1 MIGEK
6 TLELLKQV
14 LAESSYTV
22 AICGSGMMEEGGILG
37 LKQEGRAY
45 EIEQK
50 YSESPE
56 ELFHISCLSRRPER
70 FYEFYREEIL
80 KKIPDMT
87 PSVRALARLE
97 QEDKLQCI
105 VTTNIF
111 DLPEQVGCRNV
122 IYLHGSIYKNRCPHC
137 GRLYSM
143 EEIRDARHV
152 PHCKNCKTMIRPGTS
167 LYGEMVDSSIMSR
180 TTEEIARA
188 DVLLVLGTSLRSE
201 VYSNYTVL
209 PGQEDGN
216 YPPYTQAPG

>member
-14 LAESSYTV
+14 LADSSYTV

-87 PSVRALARLE
+87 PSVL
-97 QEDKLQCI
+97 
-105 VTTNIF
+105 
-111 DLPEQVGCRNV
+111 
-122 IYLHGSIYKNRCPHC
+122 
-137 GRLYSM
+137 
-143 EEIRDARHV
+143 
-152 PHCKNCKTMIRPGTS
+152 S
-167 LYGEMVDSSIMSR
+167 LIH
-180 TTEEIARA
+180 I
-188 DVLLVLGTSLRSE
+188 
-201 VYSNYTVL
+201 
-209 PGQEDGN
+209 
-216 YPPYTQAPG
+216 

>member
-14 LAESSYTV
+14 LADSSYTV

-87 PSVRALARLE
+87 RLSGRWPGWRKRTSFSVLLPP
-97 QEDKLQCI
+97 
-105 VTTNIF
+105 IF
-111 DLPEQVGCRNV
+111 SICRNRWAA
-122 IYLHGSIYKNRCPHC
+122 G
-137 GRLYSM
+137 M
-143 EEIRDARHV
+143 
-152 PHCKNCKTMIRPGTS
+152 
-167 LYGEMVDSSIMSR
+167 
-180 TTEEIARA
+180 
-188 DVLLVLGTSLRSE
+188 
-201 VYSNYTVL
+201 
-209 PGQEDGN
+209 
-216 YPPYTQAPG
+216 

>member
-1 MIGEK
+1 MVGEK
-6 TLELLKQV
+6 TLELLKQI
-14 LAESSYTV
+14 LADSSYTV

-80 KKIPDMT
+80 KKIPNMT
-87 PSVRALARLE
+87 PSVRALARME
-97 QEDKLQCI
+97 EEGKLQCI

-122 IYLHGSIYKNRCPHC
+122 IYLHGSIYTAAACIPWKKSGIPA
-137 GRLYSM
+137 M
-143 EEIRDARHV
+143 FPTV
-152 PHCKNCKTMIRPGTS
+152 
-167 LYGEMVDSSIMSR
+167 R
-180 TTEEIARA
+180 TA
-188 DVLLVLGTSLRSE
+188 G
-201 VYSNYTVL
+201 
-209 PGQEDGN
+209 P
-216 YPPYTQAPG
+216 

>member
-1 MIGEK
+1 MVRRGDLRYNDVRVCGYQTCSGAIRTRGGLSGYDWRK

-80 KKIPDMT
+80 KKIPT
-87 PSVRALARLE
+87 
-97 QEDKLQCI
+97 
-105 VTTNIF
+105 
-111 DLPEQVGCRNV
+111 
-122 IYLHGSIYKNRCPHC
+122 
-137 GRLYSM
+137 
-143 EEIRDARHV
+143 
-152 PHCKNCKTMIRPGTS
+152 
-167 LYGEMVDSSIMSR
+167 
-180 TTEEIARA
+180 
-188 DVLLVLGTSLRSE
+188 
-201 VYSNYTVL
+201 
-209 PGQEDGN
+209 
-216 YPPYTQAPG
+216 

>member
-22 AICGSGMMEEGGILG
+22 AICVSGMMEEGGILG

-87 PSVRALARLE
+87 PSVRALARME
-97 QEDKLQCI
+97 EEDKL
-105 VTTNIF
+105 
-111 DLPEQVGCRNV
+111 P
-122 IYLHGSIYKNRCPHC
+122 
-137 GRLYSM
+137 
-143 EEIRDARHV
+143 
-152 PHCKNCKTMIRPGTS
+152 
-167 LYGEMVDSSIMSR
+167 
-180 TTEEIARA
+180 
-188 DVLLVLGTSLRSE
+188 
-201 VYSNYTVL
+201 
-209 PGQEDGN
+209 
-216 YPPYTQAPG
+216 